1 MTEAHTNLPHPV
13 DVHVGNRLRA
23 ARQFAQMS
31 QTQLAEAAGVTFQ
44 QIQKYENG
52 RNRISCSML
61 YLLSGAVNATPAYFF
76 DGYAGAPTSARS
88 QRGRAGEP

>member
-1 MTEAHTNLPHPV
+1 MSNQPHPV
-13 DVHVGNRLRA
+13 DVHVGARLRA

-31 QTQLAEAAGVTFQ
+31 QAHLAQAAGVTFQ

-61 YLLSGAVNATPAYFF
+61 YVLSGVVNATPGYFF
-76 DGYAGAPTSARS
+76 DGYDGAPTRAKSK
-88 QRGRAGEP
+88 RGQAGRP